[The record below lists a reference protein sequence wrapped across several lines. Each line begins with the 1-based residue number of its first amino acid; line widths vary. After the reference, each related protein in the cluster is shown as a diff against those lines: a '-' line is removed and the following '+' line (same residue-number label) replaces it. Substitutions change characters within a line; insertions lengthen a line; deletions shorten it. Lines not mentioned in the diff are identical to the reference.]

1 MGVWLWSL
9 HARAWDLGG
18 RSPVLGYDGAQYA
31 VAARELSEHGHF
43 ATTFA
48 LPIELSRHPR
58 PPWPLAAVQPGLVVA
73 EAAVDRVVPRS
84 LAFGSRR
91 ISLTRPSEREWLSL
105 AWPLAS
111 FFGLALLLAAMA
123 ARLLGAGAPG
133 RSAWVAWGAGVLIA
147 LTFLLDPEAQHFAGG
162 GFNELPFTFGV
173 VLALGLVASG
183 SAARRPLLFGL
194 LLGVTGAFRANM
206 LWLAPA
212 FAVGVAALA
221 PPSQRLRVALTVM
234 LGYAI
239 PLAPWWV
246 YKWQRFG
253 SPGADLSRWM
263 LWEGVEGRT
272 WFTMMHLPEAPHV
285 PVGAKALTL
294 LLEKLG
300 RNLGTLSLALATGP
314 RALWIGALVAWL
326 ATRPPRP
333 LAVAGVL
340 ILVQLVFGVLAAAAT
355 IPWLRY
361 VFPARI
367 PFEAAGLLATW
378 ALIARVPEQP
388 LGQSGRRVLRV
399 GVALLAL
406 FWGAWQCGLGLA
418 EARSTSAERGIPSVA
433 TLGELTRRLDV
444 EMAPDEPLM
453 SNLGPALAYHA
464 RRPVLHLALGPDD
477 LDACRSRLTFT
488 QVLLVFRDAK
498 RAWSE
503 WQQAMEPGSERTHP
517 EWNVT
522 RARRWQTAD
531 GFSVVWLEL
540 GPPRP
545 RFARVGSGDQRTTAI
560 RLTQWDSPASTR
572 NR

>member
-1 MGVWLWSL
+1 
-9 HARAWDLGG
+9 
-18 RSPVLGYDGAQYA
+18 
-31 VAARELSEHGHF
+31 
-43 ATTFA
+43 
-48 LPIELSRHPR
+48 
-58 PPWPLAAVQPGLVVA
+58 
-73 EAAVDRVVPRS
+73 
-84 LAFGSRR
+84 
-91 ISLTRPSEREWLSL
+91 
-105 AWPLAS
+105 
-111 FFGLALLLAAMA
+111 
-123 ARLLGAGAPG
+123 
-133 RSAWVAWGAGVLIA
+133 VAWGAGVLIA

-162 GFNELPFTFGV
+162 GFTELPFTLGV
-173 VLALGLVASG
+173 VLGLALVASG
-183 SAARRPLLFGL
+183 AAARRPLLFGL

-212 FAVGVAALA
+212 FAVGAAALA

-239 PLAPWWV
+239 PLAPWV

-285 PVGAKALTL
+285 PAGAKAWTL

-314 RALWIGALVAWL
+314 RALWIGALVTWL

-333 LAVAGVL
+333 LAVAGML
-340 ILVQLVFGVLAAAAT
+340 ILVQLAFGVLAAAAT

-388 LGQSGRRVLRV
+388 LGESGRRVLRV
-399 GVALLAL
+399 GVGLLAL
-406 FWGAWQCGLGLA
+406 VWGAWQCGLGLA

-433 TLGELTRRLDV
+433 TLGELTRRPSTSRWRPMSLD
-444 EMAPDEPLM
+444 EQSRPGAGLP
-453 SNLGPALAYHA
+453 A

-488 QVLLVFRDAK
+488 HVLLVFRDAK

-517 EWNVT
+517 EWNVA

-545 RFARVGSGDQRTTAI
+545 RFARVGSGDQRTTAM
-560 RLTQWDSPASTR
+560 RLTQWVSPASTR